1 MRRPRYSWWWFN
13 YCTPLQN
20 CAPADFSYCDYVYPT
35 CDFQVPGGELI
46 EDVRWYLGLKGLM
59 LPGKGMGI
67 EKVEANS
74 PAANAG
80 LTPGM
85 VITKCNGVAITDE
98 VVFGQVVAESGGVLE
113 MEVLDKIDGEPL
125 FGTVQMTRLATANF

>member
-1 MRRPRYSWWWFN
+1 
-13 YCTPLQN
+13 
-20 CAPADFSYCDYVYPT
+20 
-35 CDFQVPGGELI
+35 
-46 EDVRWYLGLKGLM
+46 M